1 MRIKLLLAGVALL
14 VAVPIAVAA
23 QEPIADVDLEAGG
36 DAVFDPENDEP
47 GNDDCLTADI
57 AGEDAYTPVDDG
69 FTDVSSDAFDS
80 GLLLLVKG
88 NSFVDGDDNGNLTG
102 QQLKVGPSTLAGLK
116 VTRTDRALG
125 TSPTLRSLISLKNPK
140 NKAKKVAVV
149 IESDYGA
156 DDSEVVRGSAKAPN
170 LFYSKQDNWVVVADD
185 ADEPGDAVVTHAF
198 FGKGANARV
207 AQVTNG
213 FPNADSCLNVR
224 YSVKVPGKSKRH
236 LMLFTQLHD
245 DTEEAVDLAR
255 NRAQGFEKSKLGKK
269 FLVGLSKA
277 TKAKIVNWDLK

>member
-1 MRIKLLLAGVALL
+1 MKIRVLLAVFGLL
-14 VAVPIAVAA
+14 VAVPIALAA
-23 QEPIADVDLEAGG
+23 QEPITDVELEAGG

-57 AGEDAYTPVDDG
+57 ANEDAYTPVDDG
-69 FTDVSSDAFDS
+69 SIDLGASDAFDS

-88 NSFVDGDDNGNLTG
+88 KSFVDGDDNGNVVG
-102 QQLKVGPSTLAGLK
+102 EQIKVGPSTLAGLK
-116 VTRTDRALG
+116 VTRTDRALA
-125 TSPTLRSLISLKNPK
+125 TSPTMRSLISLKNPK
-140 NKAKKVAVV
+140 NKAKRVSLA
-149 IESDYGA
+149 IENDYGA

-170 LFYSKQDNWVVVADD
+170 LFYSKRDNWVVVADD
-185 ADEPGDAVVTHAF
+185 LDDPSDAVVTQAF
-198 FGKGANARV
+198 FGKGAKESV

-245 DTEEAVDLAR
+245 DDDVELAR
-255 NRAQGFEKSKLGKK
+255 LRAKAFGKNKLGNK
-269 FLVGLSKA
+269 FLAGLSKG
-277 TKAKIVNWDLK
+277 TKAKILNWDLK